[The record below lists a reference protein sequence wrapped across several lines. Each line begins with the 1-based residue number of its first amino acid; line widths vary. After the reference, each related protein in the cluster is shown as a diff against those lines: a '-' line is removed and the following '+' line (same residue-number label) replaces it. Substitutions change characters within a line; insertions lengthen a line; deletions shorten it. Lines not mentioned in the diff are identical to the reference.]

1 MAAVQVFPSGSFALI
16 NNSRVLPYLLIL
28 VAGILWGG
36 TFSLALIATSDGSH
50 PLVLTTW
57 QVLVSAMIFTCV
69 CRILKVPVFR
79 FRNLGKYVI
88 IGVLGHVVPDML
100 YYTAAPHLSAGIL
113 SITVSTVPLFTY
125 VIMWVM
131 RFERII
137 AKRALG
143 LLFGMLAIL
152 LLVIPDQGLSSG
164 DVNFWILLVVLCAL
178 LYAAENVYVSEG
190 VSYES
195 NIFELLCGSTIVS
208 SIFLIPIT
216 FKLGMGNLFPW
227 ILTTSGWAITS
238 IAVVSVVAYSMFFH
252 TIKTAGP
259 VFASQCAYIV
269 TIAGVLWGIVIFSEE
284 HTVWVWMSVLVIMLG
299 VALVSPSRR
308 VVY

>member
-1 MAAVQVFPSGSFALI
+1 MAAVQVLPSGLFALI
-16 NNSRVLPYLLIL
+16 CKSRVLPYLLIL

-50 PLVLTTW
+50 PLVLATW
-57 QVLVSAMIFTCV
+57 QALVSAVIFIVV
-69 CRILKVPVFR
+69 CRALKIPAFR
-79 FRNLGKYVI
+79 LANLGKYLF
-88 IGVLGHVVPDML
+88 IGVVGHIAPNIL

-125 VIMWVM
+125 AIMWAM
-131 RFERII
+131 RFERIVI
-137 AKRALG
+137 KRAVG
-143 LLFGMLAIL
+143 LLCGMLAIL
-152 LLVIPDQGLSSG
+152 LLVIPDQGLSSD

-178 LYAAENVYVSEG
+178 FYAAENVYISEG
-190 VSYES
+190 VSYETS
-195 NIFELLCGSTIVS
+195 IFELLCGATVVS
-208 SIFLIPIT
+208 LVFLVPAT
-216 FKLGMGNLFPW
+216 FSLGTGNLFPW
-227 ILTTSGWAITS
+227 VLTSSGWAITG
-238 IAVVSVVAYSMFFH
+238 IAVVSVAAYSMFFY

-269 TIAGVLWGIVIFSEE
+269 TIAGVLWGIAIFSEE

-308 VVY
+308 VVH